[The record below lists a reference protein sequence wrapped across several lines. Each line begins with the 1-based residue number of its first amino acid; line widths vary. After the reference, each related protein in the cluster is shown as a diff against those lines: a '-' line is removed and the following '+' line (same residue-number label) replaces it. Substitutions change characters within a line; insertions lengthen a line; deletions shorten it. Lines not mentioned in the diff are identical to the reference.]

1 MASYE
6 VCIDMGSSYTTIYKR
21 NVGVVLREATLALM
35 DTSGK
40 NMKVLKMGIDAERMY
55 GKSSDG
61 EVFVRPVVEGIV
73 KNIELSQR
81 LISHF
86 LSKVVKYHII
96 KPSIKV
102 IVLLPIGLSDEQYE
116 DYRKVFYA
124 VGFSKID
131 FVFAMSSA
139 SLIDFHLISNSKTK
153 MLVNIGAGKT
163 EMAVIIDGKIVSAC
177 SINVGGN
184 LVDRSI
190 VEYLQRNHGYILS
203 MNTACKLKQEIGSLY
218 ESDSSSMEVVVQDS
232 SANGQVAMAISAQDI
247 FNPICENY
255 FRIVQTMQ
263 AFFNSC
269 SQEVAQ
275 DIVHEG
281 IVLMGGGALISGV
294 EQFFK
299 KILKVSVLV
308 SDDAEIVP
316 LLGSEKLFANYN
328 LLQKVVEEN

>member
-6 VCIDMGSSYTTIYKR
+6 LCIDMGSCYTSIYKK

-35 DTSGK
+35 ETSGK
-40 NMKVLKMGIDAERMY
+40 NMRVIKMGMEAERMY
-55 GKSSDG
+55 GKSSED

-73 KNIELSQR
+73 KNVELCQKLLSY
-81 LISHF
+81 F
-86 LSKVVKYHII
+86 LSKVAHYRIV

-102 IVLLPIGLSDEQYE
+102 IVLLPIGLSEEEYE
-116 DYRKVFYA
+116 NYRSVFYA
-124 VGFSKID
+124 IGFSKID
-131 FVFAMSSA
+131 FVYSMSCA
-139 SLIDFHLISNSKTK
+139 GLLDFRMVSNSKTN
-153 MLVNIGAGKT
+153 MIVNIGGGKT
-163 EMAVIIDGKIVSAC
+163 EMAVVIDGKIVNAC

-184 LVDRSI
+184 LVDRAI
-190 VEYLQRNHGYILS
+190 VEHLQRSKGYILS

-218 ESDSSSMEVVVQDS
+218 ETDTSSMEVVVQDS
-232 SANGQVAMAISAQDI
+232 SANGQLNVIISSQDI
-247 FNPICENY
+247 FTPICDNY
-255 FRIVQTMQ
+255 FKIVQTMQ

-281 IVLMGGGALISGV
+281 IILIGGGSLIAGV

-299 KILKVSVLV
+299 KILNVSVFT
-308 SDDAEIVP
+308 SFDSQIVP
-316 LLGSEKLFANYN
+316 LLGSEKLLANYN